1 MRLVTYTRLAVVL
14 AVCCVAVGWLGIAG
28 WLGVAVLLASVAM
41 HVAGNAIGTRM
52 AAATDL
58 DISRQRGWGWP
69 ASPAHQ
75 LPPPRIPCPP
85 PPGPSGEAGAGFG
98 RPGRR
103 LRWYRGVD
111 RAADAHCQLP
121 RGSPPGGALLGSD
134 RWPAR
139 VFGGQLCGGGANLD
153 SRGDRRR
160 TADAPEASVGTAS
173 NPLTGAGLVACFF
186 PRPAPATSGWH
197 RGGRHGILRTRL
209 SNTH

>member
-75 LPPPRIPCPP
+75 LPPPASHAWAPP
-85 PPGPSGEAGAGFG
+85 AVVSRG
-98 RPGRR
+98 RPR
-103 LRWYRGVD
+103 
-111 RAADAHCQLP
+111 C
-121 RGSPPGGALLGSD
+121 
-134 RWPAR
+134 
-139 VFGGQLCGGGANLD
+139 
-153 SRGDRRR
+153 
-160 TADAPEASVGTAS
+160 
-173 NPLTGAGLVACFF
+173 
-186 PRPAPATSGWH
+186 
-197 RGGRHGILRTRL
+197 
-209 SNTH
+209 